1 MFNIGGGEL
10 VVIAVLALIVLGP
23 QRLPDVA
30 RQIGKTMGDLRRVSA
45 GFQREFQTAIDE
57 VDPAAKDVVKQA
69 MIRKVPGAVSPL
81 GRGLSSAVAAV
92 NAQGKAATA
101 SEEPPAAEAPAP
113 ASPRKKA
120 PAKRAAA
127 SKAPAKKAPVKKTA
141 PPKAPTKTS
150 PATKAP
156 AKETAAKKSPAKKA
170 PAKKAATTGRKAR

>member
-127 SKAPAKKAPVKKTA
+127 SKAPAKKAPAK
-141 PPKAPTKTS
+141 KTS